1 MDAMTVESMQCCGMM
16 IWDCSETGTG
26 TPPDS
31 IVENVH
37 LNYPLFVIHPYAHLN
52 AAFNTTT
59 GTLIFKR
66 YTFISNYNTTDY
78 LDTSPFV

>member
-1 MDAMTVESMQCCGMM
+1 MQWLWNAMLWNVDLGLLE
-16 IWDCSETGTG
+16 TG

-66 YTFISNYNTTDY
+66 YTFISNYNTTEY

>member
-1 MDAMTVESMQCCGMM
+1 MQWLWNAMLWNDDLGLLEPGM
-16 IWDCSETGTG
+16 G

-31 IVENVH
+31 IVH

-66 YTFISNYNTTDY
+66 YTFISNYNTTEY
-78 LDTSPFV
+78 LDTSSFV